1 MTGVLDGVR
10 VLDFGRYI
18 AGPYC
23 ATLLGHFG
31 AEVIRIEKLSGG
43 EDRYI
48 YPLFKDDE
56 GKDGEGTIFLQVAAN
71 KQSVTLN
78 PMKPEGREIVK
89 RLVATA
95 DVVIVNLPQPAIEA
109 MGLDYQTL
117 TTIKPDIILTTMS
130 TFGPTGPYA
139 NRGGFDGIGQ
149 VMSGSAWFSGTPGNP
164 VKANAAFIDYGTA
177 MSATIGT
184 LAAILHHRETGEGQ
198 QVEAALLRTGLTMM
212 NSVLMEQA
220 VLQTNRQPTANQ
232 VQTSAP
238 SDIFATKDGHVLV
251 HTVGGN
257 LFRRWA
263 KMIGE
268 EEAWADNPAYA
279 SDQNRGDNRDI
290 IGKRMAAWCAERTT
304 EEAINDMEE
313 FGVPA
318 GPILTPQQS
327 LDDPQVQAMGDM
339 IDMEYPG
346 VPKPAPVMGPPV
358 RLSKTPGTLR
368 ERAPKLGEHTD
379 NILKDLGYSDAE
391 LAEFRGKRVI

>member
-56 GKDGEGTIFLQVAAN
+56 GKDGEGAIFLQVGAN

-78 PMKPEGREIVK
+78 PMKPEGREVVK
-89 RLVATA
+89 RLVETA

-109 MGLDYQTL
+109 MGLDYDTL
-117 TTIKPDIILTTMS
+117 TKIKPDIILTTMS

-149 VMSGSAWFSGTPGNP
+149 VMSSAAWMTGTPGNP
-164 VKANAAFIDYGTA
+164 VKSNAPFIDFGTA

-184 LAAILHHRETGEGQ
+184 FAAILHKRETGEGQ
-198 QVEAALLRTGLTMM
+198 QVEAALLRTGLMMM
-212 NSVLMEQA
+212 NSILMDQA
-220 VLQTNRQPTANQ
+220 VMKTDRLPTANQ

-268 EEAWADNPAYA
+268 EEKWADDPAYA
-279 SDQNRGDNRDI
+279 SDQDRGDNRDV
-290 IGKRMAAWCAERTT
+290 IGARMAQWCAERTT

-318 GPILTPQQS
+318 GPILKPQQT

-339 IDMEYPG
+339 VDVDYPG
-346 VPKPAPVMGPPV
+346 VPMSAPVMGPPV
-358 RLSKTPGTLR
+358 RLSKTPGTMR
-368 ERAPKLGEHTD
+368 ERAPTLGEHTD
-379 NILKDLGYSDAE
+379 TILKDLGYSDDE
-391 LAEFRGKRVI
+391 LAELREKRVI

>member
-1 MTGVLDGVR
+1 MAGVLDGVR

-48 YPLFKDDE
+48 YPLFKDED
-56 GKDGEGTIFLQVAAN
+56 GKDGEGAIFLQVGAN

-89 RLVATA
+89 QLVATA

-109 MGLDYQTL
+109 MGLDYDTL

-149 VMSGSAWFSGTPGNP
+149 VMSGAAWMSGTPGNP
-164 VKANAAFIDYGTA
+164 MKSNAPFIDFGTA

-184 LAAILHHRETGEGQ
+184 FAAILHKRETGEGQ
-198 QVEAALLRTGLTMM
+198 QVEAALLRTGLMMM
-212 NSVLMEQA
+212 NSILMDQE
-220 VLQTNRQPTANQ
+220 VMQTNRLPTANQ

-238 SDIFATKDGHVLV
+238 SDVFATSDGHVLV

-268 EEAWADNPAYA
+268 EEAWADDPAYA
-279 SDQNRGDNRDI
+279 SDQDRGDRRDI
-290 IGKRMAAWCAERTT
+290 VGARMAKWCAERTT
-304 EEAINDMEE
+304 DQAIADMEE

-318 GPILTPQQS
+318 GPVLTPQQT

-339 IDMEYPG
+339 VDVEYPG

-358 RLSKTPGTLR
+358 RLSKTPGTMR
-368 ERAPKLGEHTD
+368 ERAPTLGEHTEH
-379 NILKDLGYSDAE
+379 ILKELGYSDAE
-391 LAEFRGKRVI
+391 LAELREKRVI

>member
-56 GKDGEGTIFLQVAAN
+56 GNDGEGAIFLQMGAN

-78 PMKPEGREIVK
+78 PMKPEGREVVK

-109 MGLDYQTL
+109 MGLDYDTL
-117 TTIKPDIILTTMS
+117 AKIKPDIILTSMS

-149 VMSGSAWFSGTPGNP
+149 VMSGAAWMTGTLGKP
-164 VKANAAFIDYGTA
+164 VKSNAPFIDFGTA

-184 LAAILHHRETGEGQ
+184 FAAILHKRETGEGQ
-198 QVEAALLRTGLTMM
+198 QVEAALLRTGLMMM
-212 NSVLMEQA
+212 NSILMDQA
-220 VLQTNRQPTANQ
+220 VMKTDRLPSANQ

-238 SDIFATKDGHVLV
+238 SDVFATNDGHVLV

-279 SDQNRGDNRDI
+279 SDQDRGNNRDI
-290 IGKRMAAWCAERTT
+290 IGARMAQWCAERTT
-304 EEAINDMEE
+304 LEAINDMEK

-318 GPILTPQQS
+318 GPVLTPQEV

-339 IDMEYPG
+339 VEVNYPG
-346 VPKPAPVMGPPV
+346 VPMSAPVMGPPV
-358 RLSKTPGTLR
+358 RLSRTPGTMR
-368 ERAPKLGEHTD
+368 KRAPTLGEHTD
-379 NILKDLGYSDAE
+379 DILKDLGYSDDE
-391 LAEFRGKRVI
+391 LAELRKKRVI